1 LSQAAVD
8 CCRWLEP
15 GGLAAARVIAA
26 FLEGI
31 GIEFEQGP
39 TDASVL
45 PGMTVAD
52 GRVRVDPSVPAYP
65 GDLLHE
71 AGHLAVCDPV
81 LRASIK
87 KIDDDP
93 AEEMAA
99 IAWSVAAARACGLGL
114 EVLFH
119 DGGYKG
125 GAQSL
130 RTAFAEGPGLG
141 VPMLAWY
148 GMTAEPHR
156 AAERGMQPFPAMVRW
171 LR

>member
-1 LSQAAVD
+1 LSEAEVD

-15 GGLAAARVIAA
+15 GGPAAARTIAA
-26 FLEGI
+26 FLAGI
-31 GIEFEQGP
+31 GIELEAGP

-45 PGMTVAD
+45 PGMTVV
-52 GRVRVDPSVPAYP
+52 GGCVRVDPAVPAYP

-71 AGHLAVCDPV
+71 AGHLAVCDPE
-81 LRASIK
+81 LRASVER
-87 KIDDDP
+87 IDDDP

-99 IAWSVAAARACGLGL
+99 IAWSVAAARACGLDL
-114 EVLFH
+114 DVVFH
-119 DGGYKG
+119 EDGYRG
-125 GAQSL
+125 GAESL
-130 RTAFAEGPGLG
+130 RAAFADGPSLG

-156 AAERGMQPFPAMVRW
+156 AAERGMQPFPTMARW